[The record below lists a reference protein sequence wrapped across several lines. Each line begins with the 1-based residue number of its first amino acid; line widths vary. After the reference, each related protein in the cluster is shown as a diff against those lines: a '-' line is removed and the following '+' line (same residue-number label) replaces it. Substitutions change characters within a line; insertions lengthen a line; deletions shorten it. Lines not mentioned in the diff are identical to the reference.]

1 MCDWTGDWEQMHEAR
16 QDGTELVR
24 GEERLQRGGSRSG
37 LGQFDHDDGI
47 GKGLL
52 DDDDHG
58 GDYGGQ
64 ISSETALIN
73 QGLNGKLNSA
83 LVDLM
88 AEGVDKMWIGLTDVE
103 QEDSWK

>member
-1 MCDWTGDWEQMHEAR
+1 MCDWTGDGEQMHETW
-16 QDGTELVR
+16 QDRAELGR
-24 GEERLQRGGSRSG
+24 GEERLQRGGSGSG
-37 LGQFDHDDGI
+37 RGQFDHDVHR
-47 GKGLL
+47 GLL
-52 DDDDHG
+52 DNDDHG

-64 ISSETALIN
+64 NGSETAPIN